1 MQSSKL
7 RLELVET
14 YVLRGHAS
22 LVPPLQKDPGG
33 HASQSSW
40 LCSPDCIEKVPASH
54 VFSMADAAGQY
65 VPGPHSCGSACSEEQ

>member
-33 HASQSSW
+33 HASQLIRFVAVW
-40 LCSPDCIEKVPASH
+40 YLPAVQLTHDINSRN
-54 VFSMADAAGQY
+54 
-65 VPGPHSCGSACSEEQ
+65 